1 MSLLFNAPALAVDV
15 GITVL
20 HGFIGSCW
28 LVVIYRTVSLGG
40 QLAILSL
47 PSSFPHYPSLSSAST
62 TNEYWISI
70 GCEILF
76 IISLLEV
83 TFSVYCLYLIR
94 CAQAVPDTPP
104 RPLKLLRDLMIH
116 ALGSGL
122 DSDPLPTSPRGSANE
137 KDLDPD
143 LGIAP
148 STDFLKNPLPFDH
161 PKAKDFRENH
171 SIWFSNCRWEDIYR
185 DNHHEWLCAALL
197 NKSLKQVKEEDK
209 LKSKEDTVMPHM
221 EELLVAYEKRVGA
234 KMPEGYNEYLSDRT
248 IMLFKDPVRVTL
260 RPLTLSYGLAWTS
273 NEIIRHVLKYKG
285 FKLKSSS
292 NRKNG
297 LKYFV
302 RIPDSWKKLPPDQRP
317 PAIIFVH
324 GIGTGFLLYSVLIKY
339 LTFSKWGNERPV
351 MIFVQPHISMEIFSP
366 AFFLP
371 PNESQ
376 LTGDVKEAF
385 ENLGFYETGVELLAH
400 SNGTVV
406 AGWIIKAFPKLVKRS
421 CLLDPICFA
430 LWSVSSTSTNFTFRS
445 YHINPGI
452 CLLSTLG
459 KAMFAIS
466 IEKLLRFGMAEELGT
481 AYYTRRHFNWPDAVL
496 WPHQVPGFRD
506 PKRFI
511 VILSGKDAILNA
523 GRIRRYLLDGGMT
536 DAFPRPQEN
545 SNSSQEHDEP
555 LIQVEIDRQ
564 DSRPENGYASSGER
578 IGTGGILFDSESAHG
593 QTLVYG
599 HPYLKAII
607 GWLEGNGI
615 RLNENLQ

>member
-1 MSLLFNAPALAVDV
+1 MR
-15 GITVL
+15 T
-20 HGFIGSCW
+20 SCTRYATSP
-28 LVVIYRTVSLGG
+28 IET
-40 QLAILSL
+40 
-47 PSSFPHYPSLSSAST
+47 
-62 TNEYWISI
+62 
-70 GCEILF
+70 
-76 IISLLEV
+76 LE
-83 TFSVYCLYLIR
+83 
-94 CAQAVPDTPP
+94 
-104 RPLKLLRDLMIH
+104 DLMIH

-171 SIWFSNCRWEDIYR
+171 SICQRGR
-185 DNHHEWLCAALL
+185 QA
-197 NKSLKQVKEEDK
+197 QVKRRYRYATYGGTPGRLREE
-209 LKSKEDTVMPHM
+209 
-221 EELLVAYEKRVGA
+221 VGA

-317 PAIIFVH
+317 PP
-324 GIGTGFLLYSVLIKY
+324 LYCSRNRNRISSIQCLIKY
-339 LTFSKWGNERPV
+339 LNLFKWGNERPV

-421 CLLDPICFA
+421 CLLDPI
-430 LWSVSSTSTNFTFRS
+430 V
-445 YHINPGI
+445 
-452 CLLSTLG
+452 LL
-459 KAMFAIS
+459 
-466 IEKLLRFGMAEELGT
+466 
-481 AYYTRRHFNWPDAVL
+481 YDAVL

-536 DAFPRPQEN
+536 DAFPRPKKTPTHLKNTTNLSFEWRLT
-545 SNSSQEHDEP
+545 DK
-555 LIQVEIDRQ
+555 
-564 DSRPENGYASSGER
+564 
-578 IGTGGILFDSESAHG
+578 ILDQRMAMRAQASESVLAG
-593 QTLVYG
+593 FS
-599 HPYLKAII
+599 
-607 GWLEGNGI
+607 
-615 RLNENLQ
+615 